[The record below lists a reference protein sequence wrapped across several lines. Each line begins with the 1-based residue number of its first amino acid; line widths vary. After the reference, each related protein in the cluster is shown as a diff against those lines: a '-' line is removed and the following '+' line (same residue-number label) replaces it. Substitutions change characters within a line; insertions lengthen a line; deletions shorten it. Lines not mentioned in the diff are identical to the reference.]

1 MNNLDI
7 PIEINE
13 IYIPH
18 LNNLARTQIFYGGS
32 GSGKSVFLSQ
42 RAIIDIMNGGRN
54 YLVCRQV
61 ANTVRKSVFNE
72 INKVISDWNI
82 KGLFQINKTDGV
94 ITCKANGHQI
104 IFIGLDDTEK
114 VKSITPAKGVIT
126 DIWIEEA
133 TEIEEKSLKELYKRQ
148 RGGSD
153 DIRKRMI
160 LSFNPILQSHF
171 IYTSF
176 FSTIGWADKQTEY
189 NSEELTILKTWYIH
203 NRFLTPDDIKDL
215 TNETDSYYYNVY
227 TLGNWGI
234 LGNVIF
240 TNYSVQDL
248 SEMTDQFVNLRC
260 GGDFGFS
267 SDPAALVKSHYDRK
281 KKTIYVYGELYERG
295 LTNDLLAEEVKAL
308 FGREVSTFD
317 SSEPKSIEELRRLGC
332 SVLAAK
338 KGKDSVIHGIQWL
351 QQQEIIID
359 KKCIN
364 TINEFQQYKWK
375 EDKDGNAIRQP
386 VDKNNHI
393 IDAIR
398 YAYENDSLANYVT
411 ILEDPFS
418 AW

>member
-1 MNNLDI
+1 MNDLNI
-7 PIEINE
+7 PIEIND

-42 RAIIDIMNGGRN
+42 RAIIDVMRNNRN

-72 INKVISDWNI
+72 INKVITDWNI
-82 KGLFQINKTDGV
+82 KHLFQINKTDGV
-94 ITCKANGHQI
+94 ITCKANGYQI
-104 IFIGLDDTEK
+104 MFIGLDDTEK

-133 TEIEEKSLKELYKRQ
+133 TETQEASLKDLYKRQ

-153 DIRKRMI
+153 DTKKRMI
-160 LSFNPILQSHF
+160 MSFNPILQSHF
-171 IYTSF
+171 IYTTF
-176 FSTIGWADKQTEY
+176 FTPIGWADDQTEY
-189 NSEELTILKTWYIH
+189 TSDELTILKTWYIH
-203 NRFLTPDDIKDL
+203 NRFLTLDDIKDL
-215 TNETDSYYYNVY
+215 ENETDKYYYNVY

-248 SEMTDQFVNLRC
+248 SGMHDQFVNLRC

-267 SDPAALVKSHYDRK
+267 SDPAALVKSHYEK
-281 KKTIYVYGELYERG
+281 KHKTIYIFGELYERG
-295 LTNDLLAEEVKAL
+295 LTNDLLAKEVKQL
-308 FGREVSTFD
+308 FNRNYAIFD
-317 SSEPKSIEELRRLGC
+317 SSEPKSIEELKRYGCNVLG
-332 SVLAAK
+332 AK

-351 QQQEIIID
+351 QQHEIIID
-359 KKCIN
+359 KSCVN
-364 TINEFQQYKWK
+364 AINEFQQYKWK

-393 IDAIR
+393 IDALR
-398 YAYENDSLANYVT
+398 YAYENDSLENFVT
-411 ILEDPFS
+411 VVEDPFS